1 MQSTRYTVTS
11 CHGNDDEMWSTS
23 CLIMQHKPYIVEL
36 SFMETQESNDSINE
50 GPSITIEGPFQTHVV
65 LVSNYILP
73 IPVICLIAWHS
84 YTYSEE
90 HPSTLD
96 HSLCN
101 GCSHMYLLYFP
112 LHLHCEINIMLIEI
126 CHLYI
131 TNYAQALKMKTCIL
145 AYFCVVIIAYEG
157 KWWWLLNNIGLVL
170 HNQA

>member
-1 MQSTRYTVTS
+1 MQSTRYIVTS

-23 CLIMQHKPYIVEL
+23 CLIMQHKPYVVEL

-50 GPSITIEGPFQTHVV
+50 GPSITMEGPSQTNAV
-65 LVSNYILP
+65 LEPLYDVSCRNHQTEFKSDVKLYRCLLP

-101 GCSHMYLLYFP
+101 ECSHMYLLYLP
-112 LHLHCEINIMLIEI
+112 LHLHYEITL
-126 CHLYI
+126 C
-131 TNYAQALKMKTCIL
+131 
-145 AYFCVVIIAYEG
+145 
-157 KWWWLLNNIGLVL
+157 
-170 HNQA
+170 